1 MRQTGQQ
8 VSPQPGMLA
17 GLVVVDLTTVVFGP
31 LTTQIL
37 ADYGADVI
45 KIEPPGGDT
54 MRHAGCSTV
63 KGMGAI
69 FLNLNRG
76 KRSACVDLK
85 TAGGLEVM
93 LRLLS
98 KADVFVHN
106 VRRGAMDRLGLSYAA
121 VSAINPKILYCTA
134 TGFSE
139 NNSRADAAAIDDV
152 IQSAAGIASLNANA
166 DGVPQFVQMLLADK
180 VAGLGLACA
189 VLAALHRRSVTGKGG
204 LIDVPMF
211 ETLAG
216 FTLLEHLQGE
226 SYEPAIGGVGYPR
239 VMAGGGRR
247 VYRARDG
254 YLSMTPYSGPQWAEF
269 FRETG
274 RPELATDARITDPAT
289 RNAHVSELYD
299 LIAAVAGD
307 RSVQEWVALAA
318 RLGFPAQRVNALA
331 DVAVDP
337 DLQRSGAL
345 VTRNHPGLGK
355 TRMLASPG
363 FFDGKPARHPG
374 LAPKLAEHTAQI
386 LAEVGFTQAEV
397 DALAADRAI
406 SLGEALS

>member
-1 MRQTGQQ
+1 
-8 VSPQPGMLA
+8 
-17 GLVVVDLTTVVFGP
+17 
-31 LTTQIL
+31 
-37 ADYGADVI
+37 
-45 KIEPPGGDT
+45 
-54 MRHAGCSTV
+54 
-63 KGMGAI
+63 
-69 FLNLNRG
+69 
-76 KRSACVDLK
+76 
-85 TAGGLEVM
+85 
-93 LRLLS
+93 
-98 KADVFVHN
+98 
-106 VRRGAMDRLGLSYAA
+106 
-121 VSAINPKILYCTA
+121 
-134 TGFSE
+134 
-139 NNSRADAAAIDDV
+139 
-152 IQSAAGIASLNANA
+152 
-166 DGVPQFVQMLLADK
+166 
-180 VAGLGLACA
+180 
-189 VLAALHRRSVTGKGG
+189 
-204 LIDVPMF
+204 
-211 ETLAG
+211 
-216 FTLLEHLQGE
+216 
-226 SYEPAIGGVGYPR
+226 
-239 VMAGGGRR
+239 MAGGGRR

-289 RNAHVSELYD
+289 RNAHVSELYE

-331 DVAVDP
+331 DVAADA

-374 LAPKLAEHTAQI
+374 LAPQLAEHTAQI
-386 LAEVGFTQAEV
+386 LAEAGFTQAEV